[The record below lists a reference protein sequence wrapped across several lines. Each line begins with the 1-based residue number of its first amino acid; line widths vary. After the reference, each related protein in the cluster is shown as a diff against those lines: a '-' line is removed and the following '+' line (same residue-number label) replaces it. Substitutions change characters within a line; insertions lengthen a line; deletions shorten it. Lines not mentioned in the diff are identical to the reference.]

1 MKIYTENQVSNY
13 ANSVGEPGIG
23 VEAKRVAAYGEEFN
37 QSAEAY
43 EKQAKNIYSNAVK
56 NQWQQ
61 SINELME
68 NPAIANNPELM
79 EKEIAKIDDKIA
91 SEIVDEDVK
100 VDFLANSILNR
111 KPYINHARNNFIKI
125 QNEREKSSAF
135 DNIYNGMERVGI
147 SSLNILSG
155 GGSLEDIEAYL
166 NSKRDID
173 LKINKKLPDGT
184 YLFTDE
190 QRLKMSNDYD
200 KNVMKAFKAAY
211 ENASDDQKEQFYK
224 RVIGDDIFVVQS
236 KEGPVN
242 INVKDVLT
250 PTMMK
255 DVKNYVRD
263 AHYKNVAEKEKEYR
277 YRKLEGVADYMKDPT
292 KTGLEQLQ
300 KEFPDLDEKT
310 IDRIENAYRE
320 GPNYMAETQPEAL
333 SMALEK
339 INNIVTKETTLEN
352 GSPDFNKQLDLFIEA
367 NEFINKQST
376 GKDAK
381 LSYDDVQEL
390 REKAAK
396 AMLDEE
402 ERALRMVI
410 AQDSKDFL
418 SLMQSVNPDA
428 RDSFAFA
435 KGFEKQ
441 RINIPLARMTAKNT
455 IYMAEQALSDKSLSK
470 EDRIKKAKDIY
481 NAGKRMLFG
490 IKNPETAGK
499 NVGDKVTINGVTYEI
514 QDFSNYDVQVRFAK

>member
-155 GGSLEDIEAYL
+155 GGRLEDIEAYL

-173 LKINKKLPDGT
+173 LKINKK
-184 YLFTDE
+184 
-190 QRLKMSNDYD
+190 S
-200 KNVMKAFKAAY
+200 
-211 ENASDDQKEQFYK
+211 
-224 RVIGDDIFVVQS
+224 
-236 KEGPVN
+236 
-242 INVKDVLT
+242 
-250 PTMMK
+250 
-255 DVKNYVRD
+255 
-263 AHYKNVAEKEKEYR
+263 
-277 YRKLEGVADYMKDPT
+277 
-292 KTGLEQLQ
+292 
-300 KEFPDLDEKT
+300 
-310 IDRIENAYRE
+310 
-320 GPNYMAETQPEAL
+320 
-333 SMALEK
+333 
-339 INNIVTKETTLEN
+339 
-352 GSPDFNKQLDLFIEA
+352 
-367 NEFINKQST
+367 
-376 GKDAK
+376 
-381 LSYDDVQEL
+381 
-390 REKAAK
+390 
-396 AMLDEE
+396 
-402 ERALRMVI
+402 
-410 AQDSKDFL
+410 
-418 SLMQSVNPDA
+418 
-428 RDSFAFA
+428 
-435 KGFEKQ
+435 
-441 RINIPLARMTAKNT
+441 
-455 IYMAEQALSDKSLSK
+455 IY
-470 EDRIKKAKDIY
+470 
-481 NAGKRMLFG
+481 
-490 IKNPETAGK
+490 
-499 NVGDKVTINGVTYEI
+499 
-514 QDFSNYDVQVRFAK
+514 